1 MLIPCLTELG
11 VLCWGPFR
19 RKAKAGAP
27 ATETLRPATGGDRA
41 SCDATRK
48 LSQNGPHDFCFLLR
62 TFCGSLV
69 PSPAGG
75 WGPVVESLWN
85 TSGFESGLCDLIAT
99 GPWANC
105 LMAHSFSLLL
115 CKMGMLSS
123 CLIGRVVKKNTEN
136 GQAFGL
142 YRAFYEWELCGCDCQ
157 DCADCTSGA
166 L

>member
-62 TFCGSLV
+62 TFYGSLV

>member
-62 TFCGSLV
+62 TFYGSLV

-157 DCADCTSGA
+157 DCEDCTSGA

>member
-136 GQAFGL
+136 GQAFGP